1 MCPIDHVFIG
11 IWGFKLKS
19 SCLSGKCF
27 PSEASPQPG
36 GIFME
41 GTVGPYFSL
50 SLVSQ
55 LDVNSFVLPIS

>member
-1 MCPIDHVFIG
+1 MCPIDPVFIG

-36 GIFME
+36 GVLMGGI
-41 GTVGPYFSL
+41 VGPYFSL

-55 LDVNSFVLPIS
+55 LEVISFVLPIT